1 MSPLRKVWPYF
12 GQGFSYL
19 LFIAFIGYFS
29 HSPSFTN
36 VPPDD
41 ALIKFTF
48 THPGKRLLPCHKLTA
63 KAMAKLPPQL
73 RFNMK
78 CPRGRSPLRVEFQ
91 VDGHVVYHAVIK
103 ARGLY
108 HDLPSPVYQRFIIPA
123 GRHHFLVRMNDNIHH
138 KGYEYVGKK
147 TLVLA
152 PLQTLIIDFNNT
164 RDRFVF
170 E

>member
-1 MSPLRKVWPYF
+1 MSPLRKIWPYF

-48 THPGKRLLPCHKLTA
+48 THPGKRIKPLNNILT
-63 KAMAKLPPQL
+63 KAEKAKLPPQL
-73 RFNMK
+73 RYRK
-78 CPRGRSPLRVEFQ
+78 RSRERSPLRVEFEM
-91 VDGHVVYHAVIK
+91 DGRILYQAKIE
-103 ARGLY
+103 ARGLA

-164 RDRFVF
+164 LNRFVF